1 MSNTV
6 DLREDAATMAK
17 VLLPHRA
24 KQDAELRELRKLR
37 DTLRQL
43 AAAAVEV
50 PVWTA

>member
-1 MSNTV
+1 MHTTV
-6 DLREDAATMAK
+6 DLIEDAATMAK

-24 KQDAELRELRKLR
+24 KQDAELRELKRLR

-50 PVWTA
+50 VK